1 MEGLDLKMQATEV
14 AAVRRMNRELGRRK
28 AIGRDGG
35 VGELK
40 DEGPGRASV
49 MHGKGANHRRNR
61 QHSHHC

>member
-1 MEGLDLKMQATEV
+1 MGRFDLQMQAAEV
-14 AAVRRMNRELGRRK
+14 AAVRRTNREFGRRK